1 MSTDRFDAGYYRR
14 FYGRNPV
21 HTSQAVGDLAGAD
34 AIMRSALFVGVYPG
48 LSQAMLDHVIDVLRD
63 FARQQANR
71 Q

>member
-1 MSTDRFDAGYYRR
+1 
-14 FYGRNPV
+14 
-21 HTSQAVGDLAGAD
+21 
-34 AIMRSALFVGVYPG
+34 LFVGFYPG